1 MQNKLIGLAIV
12 SLLAPLAGANEASWL
27 ELDKDIASLS
37 TTAVV
42 AGEGMAVS
50 GFLKS
55 YYMSDSDTNTGEWGF
70 DSVRVNLKANFEDI
84 AVKISWDMKDN
95 QLALKDAHASWK
107 TKDGMTVTFGKFKRP
122 FLHSFAISKSKRLFI
137 ASTANASNE
146 ERDNGVKLSGDISD
160 TGTWQIAVTNGFI
173 DPAPAPGDEDLYRG
187 RDEMYYTARAAFTLM
202 GDGGFNSLEG
212 GRGNTEGT
220 NASFGIS
227 FAEENG
233 TDIEGHKLGI
243 ELAANKDA
251 FYFHLD
257 IVEYDDNFTSP
268 LTGMDSTLGTALKDT
283 NPMGITASYM
293 LADDMEIALR
303 REEFNDN
310 DDSVRLSVAFNY
322 YSILPNKMMWQ
333 INCSDVSSDDPALEG
348 ELIQVGLTL
357 TF

>member
-1 MQNKLIGLAIV
+1 MQNKLIGLAVLPLV

-160 TGTWQIAVTNGFI
+160 TGTWQIAVTNGYI
-173 DPAPAPGDEDLYRG
+173 DPANEDLYRG